1 MHLKLMNKI
10 KKKGLYFL
18 YIQITKDVINVGLD
32 NI

>member
-10 KKKGLYFL
+10 KKGLYFL